1 MENSYTIYN
10 SVTDRIVKVSEDFGD
25 MRSTDT
31 DNDQYIVV
39 TWNGRRNVICN
50 DTQMNNFYVTN
61 VE

>member
-39 TWNGRRNVICN
+39 TWNGRRHVICN